1 MGEIPERGKSSR
13 KWDHSRVTSSR
24 HQAYLIAA
32 ETPGVGVVPVAAD
45 VVVVV
50 DVAVD
55 VSVAV
60 VVGTVAGGRTGGLIP
75 DGPDTTWTV

>member
-1 MGEIPERGKSSR
+1 MSR
-13 KWDHSRVTSSR
+13 A
-24 HQAYLIAA
+24 AYFRAA
-32 ETPGVGVVPVAAD
+32 EVPAVGVVPVAAD

-60 VVGTVAGGRTGGLIP
+60 VVGTVSRGRTGGLIP
-75 DGPDTTWTV
+75 DGPDTT

>member
-1 MGEIPERGKSSR
+1 M
-13 KWDHSRVTSSR
+13 
-24 HQAYLIAA
+24 AA
-32 ETPGVGVVPVAAD
+32 ETPAVGVVPVAVD

-60 VVGTVAGGRTGGLIP
+60 VVGTVSRGRTGGLIP